1 MEKFFVV
8 GWWKEVC
15 IGFGFVL
22 DDFRKGLR
30 FGKGF
35 RKWGFVV
42 DWVLLGSG
50 GNFMIGCFIKFF

>member
-1 MEKFFVV
+1 MEKLSAA

-15 IGFGFVL
+15 TGFGLVL

-35 RKWGFVV
+35 RKWGFAV
-42 DWVLLGSG
+42 DWVLSGSG
-50 GNFMIGCFIKFF
+50 GNSMTGCFTKSL